1 MVQYL
6 PGALALVCIGG
17 TVQAQVSK
25 SDIGAS
31 RRGQPIPVYTIAHP
45 GDRSPDERPALLVV
59 AGVDPTHRV
68 GVAAARA
75 LIGRDWSEQAD
86 ILKTH
91 TLYVV
96 PELNPDGSAW
106 LDGHAARV
114 RTELSRTIAPFD
126 ADRDRRLAEDPPND
140 LNADGMITLMRVE
153 NPPARYALN
162 ANMVPD
168 DDDPRLM
175 RLADADKAERG
186 RWAVLTEGVDDDND
200 GSFNEDGP
208 GGPGSGVDLDR
219 NFPTHW
225 PEFDEGA
232 GDRPLS
238 EPESLAFVQWT
249 QEHPNIVGVLILA
262 PGDSMLN
269 KPPTGQYDE
278 TGRIPK
284 GIEKADQPAFDAV
297 VEKYKQHVK
306 LDSAPAPNYEGSL
319 LSWAYADFG
328 AWSFESAVWSRPKV
342 EQKKDDDAPEQAESI
357 EPAAPVAPSREDRK
371 QVLLDQGVPDPI
383 ATFLTASLEER
394 QAIASEFESAGEA
407 ERAQMM
413 ATIQQLSPEIQAQV
427 MQAVQETAA
436 GQAPQQPPAAPSSPQ
451 PSRQSRARGKS
462 GSDDGKWLAYL
473 DADRAGEGFIEWT
486 RLDHPQLGTVEVG
499 GFVPGIKLNPPDDQL
514 DALADAEAAFVVDLL
529 SMLPRIELAEPQV
542 ERLSNGI
549 WRVSVELSNSGRLPT
564 SSAAGRKIGQRIAI
578 DINVDPDMVL
588 SGRRV
593 VTVDSIGAEPQ
604 RFEWLIRAEPGQ
616 DVEVTVRSDRFGRH
630 VATATLDASTA
641 SSPTSSDIKEQ
652 P

>member
-6 PGALALVCIGG
+6 PGALALACIAG
-17 TVQAQVSK
+17 TVHAQVNK
-25 SDIGAS
+25 SELGAS
-31 RRGQPIPVYTIAHP
+31 RHGKPIAVYTIAQP
-45 GDRSPDERPALLVV
+45 GDRSPDDRPALLVV

-68 GVAAARA
+68 GVATARA
-75 LIGRDWSEQAD
+75 LIGRDWSEHAD
-86 ILKTH
+86 LLKTH

-96 PELNPDGSAW
+96 PELNPDGAAW
-106 LDGHAARV
+106 LNAHAAGARV
-114 RTELSRTIAPFD
+114 DLPRTIAPFD

-162 ANMVPD
+162 ANMVAD

-175 RLADADKAERG
+175 RPADADKGERG
-186 RWAVLTEGVDDDND
+186 RWAVLSEGIDDDDD

-208 GGPGSGVDLDR
+208 GGPGSGIDLDR

-225 PEFDEGA
+225 PEFAEGA
-232 GDRPLS
+232 GLIPLS

-249 QEHPNIVGVLILA
+249 QAHPNIVGVLILA

-284 GIEKADQPAFDAV
+284 GLEKADQAAYDAV

-328 AWSFESAVWSRPKV
+328 AWAFESAVWSRPKI
-342 EQKKDDDAPEQAESI
+342 EQKKDAEEDNASEQAENP
-357 EPAAPVAPSREDRK
+357 EPAAPAAPSRDDRK
-371 QVLLDQGVPDPI
+371 QALLDQGVPETI

-394 QAIASEFESAGEA
+394 QAIASDFENASEE

-413 ATIQQLSPEIQAQV
+413 ATMQQLSPEIQAQV

-436 GQAPQQPPAAPSSPQ
+436 GQAPQQPDAAPAAPQ
-451 PSRQSRARGKS
+451 QSRQSRARGKS

-473 DADRAGEGFIEWT
+473 DAERNGEGFIEWT
-486 RLDHPQLGTVEVG
+486 KVDHPQFGTVEVG
-499 GFVPGIKLNPPDDQL
+499 GFVPGVKVNPPDDQL
-514 DALADAEAAFVVDLL
+514 DALADAEAGFVTDLL
-529 SMLPRIELAEPQV
+529 AMLPRIELSDPQV
-542 ERLSNGI
+542 ERLSDAI
-549 WRVSVELSNSGRLPT
+549 WRVSVEISNTGRLPT
-564 SSAAGRKIGQRIAI
+564 SSAVGRKIGQPIAVDI
-578 DINVDPDMVL
+578 DVDPDMVL

-593 VTVDSIGAEPQ
+593 VTVDSIASEPQ
-604 RFEWLIRAEPGQ
+604 RIEWLIRAEPDQ
-616 DVEVTVRSDRFGRH
+616 RVNITVRSERFGRH
-630 VATATLDASTA
+630 AAAATLTE
-641 SSPTSSDIKEQ
+641 TKEQ